1 MPNVAAHTNRKKQ
14 KIYKNNA
21 SPSDRKR
28 REDNERERERIS
40 SRRYSMNR
48 RRMNNS
54 GRIRRS
60 RTRSNKSNPPF
71 KLICINVY
79 I

>member
-1 MPNVAAHTNRKKQ
+1 MSPLTQTEKNRKYIKTTPVHQ
-14 KIYKNNA
+14 IEREGKT
-21 SPSDRKR
+21 KR
-28 REDNERERERIS
+28 ERERERIS